1 MRRDVAGLAKR
12 VDMSLL
18 SHYSFT
24 HYSEMS
30 ILSIGLRIIVSI
42 LPCPPI
48 LMPLI
53 LPHPDD
59 YAPISTKP
67 SILRTFL

>member
-18 SHYSFT
+18 SHSFT

-48 LMPLI
+48 SRPLI
-53 LPHPDD
+53 VPHPDD